1 MAKKSLAAGGLLLI
15 VSLLL
20 WARPTPGQYD
30 QPGPVQ
36 LDANGEAWAQK
47 TLKRLTLE
55 EKVGQMLVVL
65 ARTQFFNQENSE
77 YQRLLETIRKYHV
90 GAIGLTVPVD
100 SGFLQKAMPYEAAML
115 TNQLQRASDVPLL
128 FAADFEYGLTMRLIG
143 PTPFPYPMA
152 FGASGDVAGAEE
164 FGRIVAQESRAI
176 GVQWNWFPTADVNS
190 NPNNPIINTRS
201 FSEDPQQ
208 VSEMVAAYIRG
219 AHQGGMLVT
228 AKHFPGHGDT
238 STDTHLGFASV
249 SGDRARL
256 DAVELPP
263 FQAAIRAGV
272 DVVMIAHVTVPALDA
287 NPDDVA
293 STSPQIVTGLLKKE
307 MGFEGLVVTDSLDM
321 NGLMRLYQSG
331 SGNPSGNAAVAA
343 VKAGNDILLLPQ
355 SLDGAYNGLLEA
367 VRRGEIPESRIDE
380 SVLKILRAKASLGL
394 HKSRLV
400 NIDRLTQVMARPASV
415 AVGQQVA
422 AEAVTLVRDNGALLP
437 LRPSSVP
444 VSIPAVPSPIPA
456 AVLTGAETAPSDLV
470 VVVFTDSIRGEPGRA
485 FVRETLARAPNA
497 KIFYVDPQIAGVLTE
512 PILQAAAQAK
522 TVLAPV
528 YVVPVSGKAVQVGDE
543 LKNTVSLVGDA
554 DLLMRRLVDLAGKRL
569 AVVALGNP
577 YLAADYP
584 GIQTYVCTF
593 SNLPVS
599 ETAAVKAL
607 FGETPIRGRLPVTI
621 PGVARRGEGIDFPP
635 ASTEASGSPQR
646 N

>member
-1 MAKKSLAAGGLLLI
+1 MAVVLAVTL
-15 VSLLL
+15 V
-20 WARPTPGQYD
+20 WANAANSRD
-30 QPGPVQ
+30 SSVPGPVR
-36 LDANGEAWAQK
+36 LDGDGEAWAQK
-47 TLKRLTLE
+47 TLKKLTLE
-55 EKVGQMLVVL
+55 EKIGQMFVVL
-65 ARTQFFNQENSE
+65 ARTQFFNREDPE
-77 YQRLLETIRKYHV
+77 YQRLVETIRKYHV

-115 TNQLQRASDVPLL
+115 TNQLQRVSDLPLL
-128 FAADFEYGLTMRLIG
+128 FAADFEYGLTMRLTG

-152 FGASGDVAGAEE
+152 FGASGDVASAEA

-190 NPNNPIINTRS
+190 NPGNPIINTRS

-208 VSEMVAAYIRG
+208 VSEMVTAYIRG
-219 AHQGGMLVT
+219 AHQGGMLTT

-272 DVVMIAHVTVPALDA
+272 DAVMIAHVTVPALDP
-287 NPDDVA
+287 NPDNVA
-293 STSPQIVTGLLKKE
+293 STSPRIVTGLLKQE
-307 MGFEGLVVTDSLDM
+307 MGFQGLVVTDSLDM
-321 NGLMRLYQSG
+321 NGLMRLYQPGSG
-331 SGNPSGNAAVAA
+331 SPSGKAAVAA

-355 SLDGAYNGLLEA
+355 SLDGAYNGLLQA
-367 VRRGEIPESRIDE
+367 VRRGEIPESRINQ

-394 HKSRLV
+394 HRSRLV
-400 NIDRLTQVMARPASV
+400 DIDRLSQVMARPASL

-422 AEAVTLVRDNGALLP
+422 AEAVTLVHDNGALLP
-437 LRPSSVP
+437 LRRSSVP
-444 VSIPAVPSPIPA
+444 ATVPTSAP
-456 AVLTGAETAPSDLV
+456 TGSEAAPSDLV
-470 VVVFTDSIRGEPGRA
+470 VVVFTESIRGEPGRA
-485 FVRETLARAPNA
+485 LVREVLSRVPSA
-497 KIFYVDPQIAGVLTE
+497 KVFYVDPQIAGVLTE

-522 TVLAPV
+522 AVLAPV

-554 DLLMRRLVDLAGKRL
+554 DILMRRLVEVAGKRL

-577 YLAADYP
+577 YLATDYP
-584 GIQTYVCTF
+584 GISTYVCTF

-621 PGVARRGEGIDFPP
+621 PGVAQRGEGIDFPP
-635 ASTEASGSPQR
+635 VSTESSGSGQR

>member
-1 MAKKSLAAGGLLLI
+1 MAKKSLASAGLLLI

-20 WARPTPGQYD
+20 CASPVVENYS
-30 QPGPVQ
+30 QPGPVR
-36 LDANGEAWAQK
+36 LDAEGEAWAQQ

-55 EKVGQMLVVL
+55 EKIGQMFVVL
-65 ARTQFFNQENSE
+65 ARTQFYNQEDPE
-77 YQRLLETIRKYHV
+77 YQHLLETIRKYHV

-128 FAADFEYGLTMRLIG
+128 FAADFEYGLSMRLIG
-143 PTPFPYPMA
+143 ATQFPYPMA
-152 FGASGDVAGAEE
+152 FGAAGNVADAEA

-190 NPNNPIINTRS
+190 NPRNPIINTRS

-208 VSEMVAAYIRG
+208 VSDMVAAYIRG
-219 AHQGGMLVT
+219 AHEGGMLVT

-238 STDTHLGFASV
+238 STDSHLGFASV
-249 SGDRARL
+249 NADRARL
-256 DAVELPP
+256 DAVEFPP
-263 FQAAIRAGV
+263 FEAAIRAGV
-272 DVVMIAHVTVPALDA
+272 DAVMVAHVTVPALD
-287 NPDDVA
+287 PDPSHVA
-293 STSPQIVTGLLKKE
+293 STSPRIVTGLLKQE
-307 MGFEGLVVTDSLDM
+307 MGFQGLVVTDSLDM
-321 NGLMRLYQSG
+321 NGLMRLYQSAA
-331 SGNPSGNAAVAA
+331 GNPSGKAAVAA

-355 SLDGAYNGLLEA
+355 SLDGAYNGLLDA
-367 VRRGEIPESRIDE
+367 VRRGEISESRIDA

-400 NIDRLTQVMARPASV
+400 DIDRLSEVIARPDNV

-422 AEAVTLVRDNGALLP
+422 AEAVTLVRDRGGVLP
-437 LRPSSVP
+437 LRPSSA
-444 VSIPAVPSPIPA
+444 PAVIPTA
-456 AVLTGAETAPSDLV
+456 AVAAGAEALPSSLV
-470 VVVFTDSIRGEPGRA
+470 VVAFTDSVRGEPGRV
-485 FVRETLARAPNA
+485 FVRDILARVPDA

-512 PILQAAAQAK
+512 PILEAVAQAK

-528 YVVPVSGKAVQVGDE
+528 YVVPVSGKVVQVGNE
-543 LKNTVSLVGDA
+543 MKNTVSLVGDSA
-554 DLLMRRLVDLAGKRL
+554 VLMRRLVETAGKRL

-577 YLAADYP
+577 YLAQDYP
-584 GIQTYVCTF
+584 GIATYICTF

-607 FGETPIRGRLPVTI
+607 FGEAPIRGRLPVTI
-621 PGVARRGEGIDFPP
+621 PGVARRGEGMDFPP
-635 ASTEASGSPQR
+635 SATEAAGSSQR

>member
-1 MAKKSLAAGGLLLI
+1 
-15 VSLLL
+15 
-20 WARPTPGQYD
+20 
-30 QPGPVQ
+30 
-36 LDANGEAWAQK
+36 
-47 TLKRLTLE
+47 
-55 EKVGQMLVVL
+55 
-65 ARTQFFNQENSE
+65 
-77 YQRLLETIRKYHV
+77 
-90 GAIGLTVPVD
+90 
-100 SGFLQKAMPYEAAML
+100 MPYEAAML

-152 FGASGDVAGAEE
+152 FGASGDVAGAEA

-272 DVVMIAHVTVPALDA
+272 DAVMIAHVTVPALDA

-394 HKSRLV
+394 HESRLV

-437 LRPSSVP
+437 LRPPSVP

-485 FVRETLARAPNA
+485 LVREVLAHSPNA

>member
-1 MAKKSLAAGGLLLI
+1 MAKKSLAAAGLLLI

-20 WARPTPGQYD
+20 WAHPTPGQD
-30 QPGPVQ
+30 SQPGPVQ

-55 EKVGQMLVVL
+55 EKVGQMFVVL
-65 ARTQFFNQENSE
+65 ARTQFFNQENPE

-152 FGASGDVAGAEE
+152 FGASGDVVSAEA

-190 NPNNPIINTRS
+190 NPRNPIINTRS

-263 FQAAIRAGV
+263 FRAAIRAGV
-272 DVVMIAHVTVPALDA
+272 DAVMMAHVTVPALDP
-287 NPDDVA
+287 NPDHVA

-307 MGFEGLVVTDSLDM
+307 LGFEGLVVTDSLDM

-331 SGNPSGNAAVAA
+331 SGNASGNAVVAA

-367 VRRGEIPESRIDE
+367 VRRGEIPESRINE
-380 SVLKILRAKASLGL
+380 SVLKILRAKAGLGL
-394 HKSRLV
+394 HESRLV
-400 NIDRLTQVMARPASV
+400 DIDRLSQTMARPASL

-422 AEAVTLVRDNGALLP
+422 AEAVTLVRNDGALLP

-444 VSIPAVPSPIPA
+444 VPIPTVA
-456 AVLTGAETAPSDLV
+456 LTGPQPAPSDLV
-470 VVVFTDSIRGEPGRA
+470 IVVFTDTDSRRA
-485 FVRETLARAPNA
+485 RTCVCPRRIWPVRP
-497 KIFYVDPQIAGVLTE
+497 
-512 PILQAAAQAK
+512 
-522 TVLAPV
+522 
-528 YVVPVSGKAVQVGDE
+528 
-543 LKNTVSLVGDA
+543 
-554 DLLMRRLVDLAGKRL
+554 MRRYTL
-569 AVVALGNP
+569 
-577 YLAADYP
+577 
-584 GIQTYVCTF
+584 
-593 SNLPVS
+593 
-599 ETAAVKAL
+599 
-607 FGETPIRGRLPVTI
+607 IRKS
-621 PGVARRGEGIDFPP
+621 P
-635 ASTEASGSPQR
+635 AC
-646 N
+646 